1 MSIDPI
7 NTLPIEQFI
16 QKVKAAEAS
25 NSKEVRI
32 DAATAKALAFT
43 LGIVMSRLHGDLEK
57 FVCANAASNNDEV
70 IKVEL
75 NGGVGWK

>member
-16 QKVKAAEAS
+16 QKVKASESS

-32 DAATAKALAFT
+32 DATTAKNLAFT
-43 LGIVMSRLHGDLEK
+43 LGLVMSRLHGDLEK
-57 FVCANAASNNDEV
+57 FVSANAASNNDEV
-70 IKVEL
+70 IKVDL
-75 NGGVGWK
+75 NGGGDWK